1 MNWSIK
7 ELSFLSQIYIHLLES
22 QKWKIFC
29 IIDKNTHKMR
39 MNFVHKQ
46 IGYTNRLEKYF
57 QRVTST
63 TILDCRWIKICD
75 VNSIISFL
83 AKSVRHCIFCYRFPK
98 EGKVWENTM
107 YYSKDCRYMQNGIL
121 WSTLVII
128 NTCFSTGAVKKKIDR
143 RKGGWKRKD

>member
-1 MNWSIK
+1 MK
-7 ELSFLSQIYIHLLES
+7 
-22 QKWKIFC
+22 
-29 IIDKNTHKMR
+29 

-83 AKSVRHCIFCYRFPK
+83 AKSLRHCIFCYRFPK
-98 EGKVWENTM
+98 EGKVVGEHNVLLQRLQVYAKWNTVEHLGNYKHLFLNWSSEEENRQEKRRM
-107 YYSKDCRYMQNGIL
+107 EEERLNKMVEKSELKERG
-121 WSTLVII
+121 
-128 NTCFSTGAVKKKIDR
+128 KKVDSAKMWLEWLR
-143 RKGGWKRKD
+143 RER